1 MQRKLA
7 TWTTADP
14 AFCADRLLRL
24 IANTVWLEEA
34 ATITLRSR
42 GAKSP
47 GVDGM
52 TKQMI
57 LDRLPEF
64 LQEIRKD
71 LLQGNYQPAPARR
84 IYIPKAKGKR
94 RPLGIPT
101 LRDRIV
107 ERAMLMVMDPIWESD
122 FHKLSYGFRPKR
134 SVHHAV
140 RTVHTQ
146 LIGGNDT
153 RGRWIIEGDLAS
165 YFDTV
170 HHRLLMKAVRKR
182 IRDKRFLAL
191 LWRFIKAGH
200 VDEGLFRAASEG
212 VPQGGVLS
220 PILSNIMLNEFDQ
233 YLDEHHLGNKVRAA
247 RKNWNASVKDRTPI
261 AVKQCR
267 QWKPALAYCRYA
279 DDFIIIVKGTKADAE
294 KIREEC
300 REVLEDKLKLKL
312 NMDKTHVTH
321 INDGF
326 IFLGHRLIRKRSGR
340 GHMRVVTTI
349 PREKARDFAAS
360 LCASLSGDYSDSSID
375 KVLSINRRLTG
386 WANFYQFVG
395 YRAKVFSRIDHVVF
409 WKLAHWLAR
418 KHRSRIKPVL
428 RRWFKRPAPGS
439 AKTFVLFGKTSRG
452 LPGYASLVRLAGR
465 PKQQFRYQSPVENP
479 YLGTEDRSTFT
490 SDYNDVVMALGRA

>member
-1 MQRKLA
+1 
-7 TWTTADP
+7 
-14 AFCADRLLRL
+14 
-24 IANTVWLEEA
+24 
-34 ATITLRSR
+34 
-42 GAKSP
+42 
-47 GVDGM
+47 
-52 TKQMI
+52 
-57 LDRLPEF
+57 
-64 LQEIRKD
+64 
-71 LLQGNYQPAPARR
+71 
-84 IYIPKAKGKR
+84 
-94 RPLGIPT
+94 
-101 LRDRIV
+101 
-107 ERAMLMVMDPIWESD
+107 
-122 FHKLSYGFRPKR
+122 
-134 SVHHAV
+134 
-140 RTVHTQ
+140 
-146 LIGGNDT
+146 
-153 RGRWIIEGDLAS
+153 
-165 YFDTV
+165 
-170 HHRLLMKAVRKR
+170 
-182 IRDKRFLAL
+182 
-191 LWRFIKAGH
+191 
-200 VDEGLFRAASEG
+200 
-212 VPQGGVLS
+212 
-220 PILSNIMLNEFDQ
+220 MLNEFDQ

-312 NMDKTHVTH
+312 SMDKTHITH